1 MIYFTNNPN
10 VINAIPNIKNNLN
23 CILLSMAPGNKLGG
37 YNNITKFILV
47 ANSILQVAGNTVG
60 TGVRYTDPAV
70 ANSIYE
76 NPDFDRDFMNCI
88 DSDIDLCVIG
98 DYDNKKNRLMDML
111 INIESYRDID
121 FILYIG
127 RSDCGDCIEF
137 HPILEKYLQE
147 HSNLGVYYLDVKEFR
162 DKANSENAT
171 QEEKDF
177 FKNIYTTL
185 DFDWTPTLQHRR
197 GKQVLSKIT
206 YLSMDYYEIEDQTQ
220 QEETKQ
226 ENIQEIYTWLEKE
239 CE

>member
-1 MIYFTNNPN
+1 M
-10 VINAIPNIKNNLN
+10 K
-23 CILLSMAPGNKLGG
+23 
-37 YNNITKFILV
+37 KFILLCLM
-47 ANSILQVAGNTVG
+47 ILMGCSSTIVNNDFEIKRCQGIEKISYEQVSN
-60 TGVRYTDPAV
+60 Y
-70 ANSIYE
+70 IE
-76 NPDFDRDFMNCI
+76 NN
-88 DSDIDLCVIG
+88 V
-98 DYDNKKNRLMDML
+98 
-111 INIESYRDID
+111 D